1 MNSDDIHG
9 IRINFLKEKI
19 MARETAGSIQVKS
32 VTEGKKERERI
43 SSFFGKYTFNT
54 TVMQDKLP
62 RSIYLKL
69 ISCIEEDIKL
79 DVETANVVAHAMKEW
94 ALDNGATH
102 FAHWF
107 QPMTGSTAE
116 KHDAFV
122 EFVGPH
128 EVIER
133 FTGSQLV
140 QGEPDASSFPSGG
153 IRATFEARGY
163 TAWDMSSPAFLRKNG
178 LGITLCIPSVF
189 ISYTGEA
196 LDKKTPLLR
205 SGKAV
210 SASAIRLLRLI
221 GNTTSK
227 KVHANLGPEQEYF
240 LLDRSYYVR
249 RQDIVL
255 SGRTLLGAPPAKGQ
269 ELEDQYFGSIRER
282 IQSFM
287 HEFDEE
293 LFKLGIPAKTRH
305 NEVAPSQFEIAPI
318 FEEANLAVDHNQL
331 MMDTMKKVARRH
343 GFFAMLHEKPFAGIN
358 GSGKHLNWSIGTDDG
373 INLMNPGNTPNE
385 NIQFLIFLMA
395 VLKAVH
401 RHSDILRATVAH
413 SGNDHRLGANEAPP
427 AIISVFLGEHLVSIL
442 EAIEKGE
449 NLKATDAA
457 IIDLGLSSLPVVSK
471 DNTDRNRTSPF
482 AFTGNKF
489 EFRALG
495 SSQSIS
501 FPAAVLNLI
510 VAESIDELADR
521 IEQAGSSD
529 IRKTIFDI
537 IRDEIRIAKPVIFGG
552 DNYSAEWY
560 REAEKRGLPNLRTTP
575 EALKSYN
582 TDKAKKLFDR
592 YRVLSPVEL
601 TSRYHIHLE
610 KYSKQLDIEANAM
623 YNIVSSQVLPAAY
636 RHQKNVASSV
646 REISGLVSE
655 ETLRP
660 QKELLSRL
668 SLLVSDVQNDVAAM
682 KSLIESAR
690 KIDDEQE
697 QAEAYC
703 YKVKA
708 KMDEARKRCDELEVI
723 IDDDLWPLPKY
734 WEMLFIY

>member
-1 MNSDDIHG
+1 
-9 IRINFLKEKI
+9 
-19 MARETAGSIQVKS
+19 MARQTAGVSQVTNPVEEMKQRKR
-32 VTEGKKERERI
+32 V
-43 SSFFGKYTFNT
+43 SSFFGQYTFNK

-69 ISCIEEDIKL
+69 ISCIEEDVKL
-79 DVETANVVAHAMKEW
+79 DIETANVVAHAMKEW

-122 EFVGPH
+122 EFINPH

-205 SGKAV
+205 SGRAV
-210 SASAIRLLRLI
+210 SASSIRLLRLI

-227 KVHANLGPEQEYF
+227 KVNANLGPEQEYF
-240 LLDRSYYVR
+240 LLDREYYTK

-255 SGRTLLGAPPAKGQ
+255 SGRTLLGAAPAKGQ
-269 ELEDQYFGSIRER
+269 ELEDQYFGTIRER

-287 HEFDEE
+287 HNFDEE

-331 MMDTMKKVARRH
+331 LMDTMKKVARRH
-343 GFFAMLHEKPFAGIN
+343 GFSALLHEKPFAGIN

-373 INLMNPGNTPNE
+373 INLMNPGKTPAE
-385 NIQFLIFLMA
+385 NIQFLVFLVA

-427 AIISVFLGEHLVSIL
+427 AIISVFLGDQLASIL
-442 EAIEKGE
+442 GAIEKGE

-457 IIDLGLSSLPVVSK
+457 IIDLGISSLPVVSK

-510 VAESIDELADR
+510 VAESIDELADK
-521 IEQAGSSD
+521 IEKAGTAD
-529 IRKTIFDI
+529 IRKTIFEI
-537 IRDEIRIAKPVIFGG
+537 IREEIKTFKPVVFGG
-552 DNYSAEWY
+552 DNYSEEWHK
-560 REAEKRGLPNLRTTP
+560 EAEKRGLPNMRTTP
-575 EALKSYN
+575 EALKAYN
-582 TDKAKKLFDR
+582 TDKAKKLFDK
-592 YRVLSPVEL
+592 YRVLTPVEL

-610 KYSKQLDIEANAM
+610 KYCKQLDIEANSLF
-623 YNIVSSQVLPAAY
+623 NIVSSQVLPSAY
-636 RHQKNVASSV
+636 RHQKNIASSV
-646 REISGLVSE
+646 REISGLVSDDVVKI
-655 ETLRP
+655 
-660 QKELLSRL
+660 QKELLLKLSSLVSGIQNDLASLRL
-668 SLLVSDVQNDVAAM
+668 SID
-682 KSLIESAR
+682 SAR
-690 KIDDEQE
+690 NIEDEQTK
-697 QAEAYC
+697 AEAYC
-703 YKVKA
+703 DKVKTA
-708 KMDEARKRCDELEVI
+708 MNTLRKKCDELELIV
-723 IDDDLWPLPKY
+723 DDELWPLPKY
-734 WEMLFIY
+734 WEMLFLY